1 MSRLSDIINEDREM
15 KEEGRID
22 SFSHIVTLKL
32 AQISSTLA
40 MIYDLERER
49 YRQEMRDDGR

>member
-15 KEEGRID
+15 LDEGRIND
-22 SFSHIVTLKL
+22 FKQIVTLKL

-40 MIYDLERER
+40 MIYDMERDH
-49 YRQEMRDDGR
+49 YRQEIRDDGR